1 MEKICWIDV
10 VDYQQADK
18 ELQGIYD
25 QVKSPG
31 GQLDNLYQGFSLRPH
46 TIKPADDLYLA
57 ALHHENNTLPKWFSE
72 LIGTYVA
79 ILSGC
84 EYARTHHGH
93 NFVHLFGEVTGDA
106 ERAEAILVAL
116 ALGQLELCGE
126 AREVSALRYVKKL
139 CLEPEA
145 ITKDDVAQLSRQ
157 NWSDGEILEIVQI
170 VAMFSY
176 FVRVINGVGISLV
189 GDKVGLY

>member
-10 VDYQQADK
+10 VPYDKADSN
-18 ELQGIYD
+18 LQGIYD
-25 QVKSPG
+25 QVRSPG

-57 ALHHENNTLPKWFSE
+57 ALHHKDNTLPKWFSE

-93 NFVHLFGEVTGDA
+93 NFVHLFSDTIGNA
-106 ERAEAILVAL
+106 EQAEAILAAL
-116 ALGQLELCGE
+116 AADQLDTCGE
-126 AREVSALRYVKKL
+126 AREVSVLRYVKKL

-145 ITKDDVAQLSRQ
+145 IVQTDIAELSDHG
-157 NWSDGEILEIVQI
+157 WSDGEIMEIVQI

-189 GDKVGLY
+189 GDKVGFY

>member
-1 MEKICWIDV
+1 MEKISWIDV
-10 VDYQQADK
+10 VSYEAAD
-18 ELQGIYD
+18 ENLQDIYD
-25 QVKSPG
+25 QVRSPG

-57 ALHHENNTLPKWFSE
+57 ALHHADNTLPKWFSE

-93 NFVHLFGEVTGDA
+93 NFMHLLGDN
-106 ERAEAILVAL
+106 ERAERILAAL
-116 ALGQLELCGE
+116 AADQLEACGE
-126 AREVSALRYVKKL
+126 VREVAMLRYVKQL
-139 CLEPEA
+139 CLAPES
-145 ITKDDVAQLSRQ
+145 ITRDDIAELSKHGW
-157 NWSDGEILEIVQI
+157 NDGEILEVVQI